1 MSFTDSSIRQ
11 SVCEESFP
19 LPRNRRGV
27 QKAALPFEAV
37 RVNSPSTIPPQRAE
51 SFQRHMAAHMKK
63 QTGETLQEA
72 ARATG
77 TAKSSI
83 LQFRWLDAPRSIGTA
98 RSAQAPEF
106 ESPVAAGSKADA
118 LEHGGMGSN
127 EIFQQVL
134 QRAILAEQKASLLEA
149 SLKDMTAHR
158 DKWVLQADDWKE
170 QAQHAL
176 RLLKAPE

>member
-1 MSFTDSSIRQ
+1 MET
-11 SVCEESFP
+11 
-19 LPRNRRGV
+19 
-27 QKAALPFEAV
+27 
-37 RVNSPSTIPPQRAE
+37 
-51 SFQRHMAAHMKK
+51 
-63 QTGETLQEA
+63 QTGMTLQEA
-72 ARATG
+72 ARTPG
-77 TAKSSI
+77 PAKSST

-149 SLKDMTAHR
+149 SLKDMTAQR
-158 DKWVLQADDWKE
+158 DKWVLQADDWKD

-176 RLLKAPE
+176 RLLKAPVSHWIIGDRAAGKISGQ